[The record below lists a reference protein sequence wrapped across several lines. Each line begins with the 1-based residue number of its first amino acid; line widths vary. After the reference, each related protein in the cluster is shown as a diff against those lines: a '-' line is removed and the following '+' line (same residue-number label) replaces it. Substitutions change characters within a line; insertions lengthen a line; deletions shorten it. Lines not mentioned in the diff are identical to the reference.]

1 MEQEGLIV
9 QVCGSRWKVA
19 VAAPI
24 GFTVEN
30 GKATFE
36 TSDTVVYVIADNTL
50 KIGNT
55 PGTQFSST
63 GGSGTLIYTIVGTF
77 LIAVAGVLLVSRR
90 KRKV

>member
-1 MEQEGLIV
+1 ML
-9 QVCGSRWKVA
+9 S
-19 VAAPI
+19 API

-50 KIGNT
+50 KNGNT
-55 PGTQFSST
+55 PGTQLPST
-63 GGSGTLIYTIVGTF
+63 GGSGTMIYTIVGAF
-77 LIAVAGVLLVSRR
+77 LIALAGVLLVSRR